1 MAAVTSSERAYG
13 GPRGPKM
20 AAEAKMAAPTRTRK
34 LKALW
39 RSLAPL
45 TFVTDSQLLSPMATR
60 SLFSKAPDPPEAAG
74 PNRAS
79 DSGRG
84 GVRGVRRSAK
94 RVAPD
99 PEEVAPG
106 QRVALLAGARSAW

>member
-1 MAAVTSSERAYG
+1 
-13 GPRGPKM
+13 
-20 AAEAKMAAPTRTRK
+20 
-34 LKALW
+34 
-39 RSLAPL
+39 
-45 TFVTDSQLLSPMATR
+45 MATR

-99 PEEVAPG
+99 PEEVVSGGGSHSSLTLGVLGDLKKQTPTSESPT
-106 QRVALLAGARSAW
+106 ALKFYWGAFS